1 MSQFQASDFSF
12 VRHRPGQATAEQT
25 ATAGSLTTCQAAPEV
40 RPLIR
45 LPDAPALAVRKS
57 LLPLPSVAR
66 QPVPQAQHA
75 QHAQHADQQ
84 QALPVRSKL
93 SAGPA
98 WKRVVRDSPN
108 TAAAQKAA
116 PPLINKLAHLVKTPV
131 QLSSSGLNDQKHVAG
146 VLPANT
152 APSHNP
158 VVVDQ
163 QTPAAS
169 TLQQGKANLSS
180 SSAIPGKDL
189 QQPSKPS
196 ASDSEARLLHI
207 AHRLD

>member
-1 MSQFQASDFSF
+1 MSQFRASDFSF

-25 ATAGSLTTCQAAPEV
+25 ATADSLTTCQAAPEV
-40 RPLIR
+40 RPLVR
-45 LPDAPALAVRKS
+45 LPDAPALTVCKS

-66 QPVPQAQHA
+66 QPVPQA

-98 WKRVVRDSPN
+98 WKRVVRDSPT

-116 PPLINKLAHLVKTPV
+116 PPLVNKLANLVKTPV
-131 QLSSSGLNDQKHVAG
+131 QLSSSCLNDQQHVAG

-152 APSHNP
+152 APSHNL
-158 VVVDQ
+158 VIADQ

-169 TLQQGKANLSS
+169 TLQQAGQANLSS
-180 SSAIPGKDL
+180 SSATSGKDF
-189 QQPSKPS
+189 QQSSKPS
-196 ASDSEARLLHI
+196 AFDSEARLLHT
-207 AHRLD
+207 AHGLD

>member
-1 MSQFQASDFSF
+1 M
-12 VRHRPGQATAEQT
+12 
-25 ATAGSLTTCQAAPEV
+25 TTCQAAAEV

-45 LPDAPALAVRKS
+45 LPDAPALAVRES

-116 PPLINKLAHLVKTPV
+116 PPLVNKLANLVKSPV
-131 QLSSSGLNDQKHVAG
+131 QLSSSRLTDQQHVAG

-152 APSHNP
+152 APSHNL
-158 VVVDQ
+158 VIADQ

-169 TLQQGKANLSS
+169 TLQQAGKANLSS
-180 SSAIPGKDL
+180 SSATSGKDL
-189 QQPSKPS
+189 QQTTEPS
-196 ASDSEARLLHI
+196 ASGSEARLLHT
-207 AHRLD
+207 AHGLN